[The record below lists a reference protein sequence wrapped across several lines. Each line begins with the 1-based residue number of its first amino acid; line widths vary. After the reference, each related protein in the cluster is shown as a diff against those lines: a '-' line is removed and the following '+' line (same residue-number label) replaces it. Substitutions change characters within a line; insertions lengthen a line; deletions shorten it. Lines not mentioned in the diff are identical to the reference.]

1 MELWQ
6 VLQKKYLE
14 KEVFHMD
21 DDAHESPEHSA
32 SLMEDTD
39 SQQDAAAAINGVVLD
54 RRVEGAL
61 STSPINSGR
70 LRKRRSSVQTS
81 GEESDQRGCFSR
93 APANSRVINALPDL
107 RSIRL
112 HMELS
117 CFFLGLYGVW
127 TIIGSIVFIPVWSA
141 IGAERYVAP
150 PEHKLRL
157 ILLNSALDSIY
168 NILLLFGILVTT
180 PLFMSVGTMMVMPCS
195 IVVDRLVHG
204 TELGPSGIVGAVV
217 IVVGFVMLNIPQEA
231 AARWYRACRVRCGYQ
246 GHEKLPNP

>member
-39 SQQDAAAAINGVVLD
+39 SQQDAAAAIDGVVLD
-54 RRVEGAL
+54 HRVEDAL
-61 STSPINSGR
+61 SSSPINSGR
-70 LRKRRSSVQTS
+70 LRKRRSSVQMS
-81 GEESDQRGCFSR
+81 GEEPDQ
-93 APANSRVINALPDL
+93 RVINALPDL

-141 IGAERYVAP
+141 IGAEHYVTP